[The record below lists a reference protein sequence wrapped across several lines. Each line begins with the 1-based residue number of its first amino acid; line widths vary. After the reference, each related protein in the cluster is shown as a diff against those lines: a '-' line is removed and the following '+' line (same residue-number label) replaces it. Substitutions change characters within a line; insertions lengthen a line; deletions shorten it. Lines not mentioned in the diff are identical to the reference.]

1 MHSGS
6 VDVVVVDDVVV
17 DVVEVVGASVVVVVG
32 VVVVD
37 VVVASVVV
45 VVVIERTETSSVNF
59 NPICFSSIV
68 VVVVGGSPETVQ
80 GIPSFTEY
88 MDVSV

>member
-1 MHSGS
+1 MHSGI

-17 DVVEVVGASVVVVVG
+17 DVVDVVG
-32 VVVVD
+32 
-37 VVVASVVV
+37 ASVVV